1 MSDEHRYR
9 WLFRKSP
16 ALMHSIDVEGRYVDL
31 SDAWLERLGYEREEV
46 IGRRPQDLNT
56 PTSAQRITEEYF
68 PRFLRTGRVMDVP
81 VQMVA
86 KSGEIVDFLVGIVGW
101 DLLGSGGDAAR
112 AIELTGF

>member
-56 PTSAQRITEEYF
+56 PTSAQRITDENREGN
-68 PRFLRTGRVMDVP
+68 GR
-81 VQMVA
+81 
-86 KSGEIVDFLVGIVGW
+86 
-101 DLLGSGGDAAR
+101 AR
-112 AIELTGF
+112 ADGCKERGGRRLPGERHR